1 MNKENIELVKN
12 KENLNLQNK
21 ESKKR
26 SSLDKE
32 LERSDTKDFAKRLSI
47 LLDKLNKKPHAFAL
61 EADIPVQTFYKYVG
75 GISEPSRPIINAIIK
90 ASGVNPEWL
99 LSGNGPMMKSEAL
112 SPVPSQETSLIN
124 KPYTITNLEGN
135 EITFTP
141 SPNLINIPVLTM
153 EAACGTG
160 TFSDDS
166 HITAMFSATREWL
179 VRHLNR
185 NPDHLCLIQAKG
197 DSMTDTI
204 KPNDM
209 VFVDPEDAKSPT
221 DGIWVFSIENQIFL
235 KRLQF
240 LPKQKLKVISDNPAY
255 ETYFLDLDETFRLL
269 ARYIATLSVKI

>member
-1 MNKENIELVKN
+1 MKPSNNTDNNKLKLIKNGKTKVSTLQTKVETFSDRLNLIISNESVRSFASKTNLTPAAFHKYLKGQSEPTRPVLITIAELTGVNIE
-12 KENLNLQNK
+12 
-21 ESKKR
+21 
-26 SSLDKE
+26 
-32 LERSDTKDFAKRLSI
+32 
-47 LLDKLNKKPHAFAL
+47 
-61 EADIPVQTFYKYVG
+61 
-75 GISEPSRPIINAIIK
+75 
-90 ASGVNPEWL
+90 WL
-99 LSGNGPMMKSEAL
+99 ATGNGPMMKSEAL

-141 SPNLINIPVLTM
+141 SPNLINIPVLTL